1 MPLQPDVE
9 LVLQQMAAMG
19 GARLSS
25 LTPEQAREQMA
36 QLGAMSAKFMGPPA
50 PGITTEDRRIA
61 ASAGAEEILVRIYT
75 PDGATAPQPG
85 LVYFHG
91 GGWVVGNVAIYDREC
106 RELVRQLGCV
116 VVSVDYRL
124 APEHRFPAAVIDCV
138 AATRWVAKHA
148 AELGIDGQRLG
159 VGGDSAG
166 GNLAAV
172 VAQQL
177 RNSGDTPDLIGQ
189 LLIYPAT
196 DLAGD
201 YASTKEP
208 GVGLLHP
215 EDTAWFLDH
224 YLNGPADR
232 NDPRASPLRA
242 ASLSGLPAA
251 VVALCEY
258 DPLRDEGKAYAAAL
272 RAAGVPTTELY
283 FAGHIHGFLNFA
295 AILPSARAAVEEI
308 CAAFRSILHKT

>member
-9 LVLQQMAAMG
+9 LVLQQLAAMG
-19 GARLSS
+19 GARISS
-25 LTPEQAREQMA
+25 LTPTQAREQMA
-36 QLGAMSAKFMGPPA
+36 QMGAMGAKFGGPPA
-50 PGITTEDRRIA
+50 PGIDSEDRRIA
-61 ASAGAEEILVRIYT
+61 SPAGEIPVRIYT
-75 PDGATAPQPG
+75 PSGRAAPQPG

-91 GGWVVGNVAIYDREC
+91 GGWVVGSVPIYDREC
-106 RELVRQLGCV
+106 RELARQLGCV

-124 APEHRFPAAVIDCV
+124 APEHRFPAAVVDCV
-138 AATRWVAKHA
+138 AATRWVAQHA
-148 AELGIDGQRLG
+148 AALGIDGRRLA

-172 VAQQL
+172 VAQEL
-177 RNSGDTPDLIGQ
+177 RNGGEQPALIGQ

-201 YASTKEP
+201 YPSKKEP

-215 EDTAWFLDH
+215 EDSTWFLGH
-224 YLNGPADR
+224 YLNGPDDR

-242 ASLSGLPAA
+242 ASLAGLPAA
-251 VVALCEY
+251 VVVVCEY

-272 RAAGVPTTELY
+272 QAAGVPTTELF
-283 FAGHIHGFLNFA
+283 FAGHIHGFFSLA
-295 AILPSARAAVEEI
+295 ALIPSARAAQEEI
-308 CAAFRSILHKT
+308 CTAFRRILHRT